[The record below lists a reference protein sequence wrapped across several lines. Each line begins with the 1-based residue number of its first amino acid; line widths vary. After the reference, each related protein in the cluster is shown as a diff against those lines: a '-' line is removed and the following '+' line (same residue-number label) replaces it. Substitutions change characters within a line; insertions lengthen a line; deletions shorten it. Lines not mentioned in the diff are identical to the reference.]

1 MATDEK
7 PSRNE
12 DEYFAKVNAELIKA
26 HRVRLDS
33 ARATQERTQFLN
45 KCPKCGVELFEKEF
59 HHVKLDVCAT
69 CQGMWLDRG
78 ELEMLSHVKR
88 SAVSRFVG
96 SMFGLK

>member
-1 MATDEK
+1 MATNEK

-26 HRVRLDS
+26 QRAKLDS
-33 ARATQERTQFLN
+33 ARATQERTRSLN
-45 KCPKCGVELFEKEF
+45 RCPKCGVDLRETEF
-59 HHVKLDVCAT
+59 HHVKIDVCPQ

-96 SMFGLK
+96 SLIGLK